1 MKTVEKYRI
10 FKYDI
15 SKWYYTNYKQTYLS
29 SEKME
34 TAIYHILTNSFIDT
48 TIKTGIVKS
57 DVLDNF
63 PICLFV
69 PIEKENEMKS
79 VENKIVYVYKRIN
92 NNKTIKAFFQNLY
105 ENSLNDIESIHNP
118 NDANIIF
125 LENFCT
131 MYDKHFPLKK
141 IKLKTKDLKSPWIT
155 ARIKTSSKSKEQIY
169 AEFLI
174 NRNQNNET

>member
-1 MKTVEKYRI
+1 M
-10 FKYDI
+10 
-15 SKWYYTNYKQTYLS
+15 
-29 SEKME
+29 
-34 TAIYHILTNSFIDT
+34 
-48 TIKTGIVKS
+48 KS

-69 PIEKENEMKS
+69 PSEKENEMKS

-141 IKLKTKDLKSPWIT
+141 
-155 ARIKTSSKSKEQIY
+155 
-169 AEFLI
+169 
-174 NRNQNNET
+174 